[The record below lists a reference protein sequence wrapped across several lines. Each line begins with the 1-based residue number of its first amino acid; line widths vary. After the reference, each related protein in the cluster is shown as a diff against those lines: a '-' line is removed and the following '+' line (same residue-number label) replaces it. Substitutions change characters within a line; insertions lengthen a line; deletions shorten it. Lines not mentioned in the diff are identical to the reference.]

1 MRPWRWSQR
10 ISPSARAWSPE
21 NRYTYYVRRSDDFI
35 VKAIY
40 DSKAPSFEMVT
51 TQVIEKAPGLN
62 LPVPQ

>member
-1 MRPWRWSQR
+1 VEVVAADITVSQGMVT
-10 ISPSARAWSPE
+10 E

-62 LPVPQ
+62 LPVPE

>member
-1 MRPWRWSQR
+1 MVT
-10 ISPSARAWSPE
+10 E

-62 LPVPQ
+62 LPVPE